1 MISTTFAAEILVA
14 GFVINGV
21 YLMILAKMIGDI
33 KDKLDELERRQKK

>member
-1 MISTTFAAEILVA
+1 MVSITLAVEVLIA

-21 YLMILAKMIGDI
+21 YLMVLAKMIQDI